1 MYMKQEILTQI
12 QRLGGNI
19 EQVKG
24 LSLQDDLA
32 AITFGHPL
40 YPDHYGDELYG
51 ADKFYA
57 EHKQLYIDNKQDFYN
72 KLIDHF
78 FSDHEIPYGQAFFRN
93 VLFTPFKEGTFDF
106 DEWNDMF
113 IDEEEVDLTEVYK
126 VTENTRPDFMLI
138 TYSYGFPDEY
148 YVCLSDV
155 NPENPT
161 VFGTDHEVYF
171 KEVTN
176 SGSLE
181 DFFKRF
187 LTKEEFLNIVEDYIE
202 HEKTDK

>member
-1 MYMKQEILTQI
+1 MKQEILTQI

-19 EQVKG
+19 DHVKG
-24 LSLQDDLA
+24 FSLQEDLA
-32 AITFGHPL
+32 AITFPHPL
-40 YPDHYGDELYG
+40 YPDYYGDELYG

-57 EHKQLYIDNKQDFYN
+57 DHHQLYIDDKQSFYK
-72 KLIDHF
+72 KLGDHF

-93 VLFTPFKEGTFDF
+93 RLFTPFKEGTFDF

-113 IDEEEVDLTEVYK
+113 MDEEEVDLTEIYK
-126 VTENTRPDFMLI
+126 VTESTTPDFMLI

-148 YVCLSDV
+148 YVCLNDS

-161 VFGTDHEVYF
+161 VFGTDHEVF
-171 KEVTN
+171 FSEITN
-176 SGSLE
+176 SGTLE

-187 LTKEEFLNIVEDYIE
+187 LTKDEFLKIVENYIE
-202 HEKTDK
+202 HQKTDK